1 MRCSLNEKVN
11 IKIGGD
17 FDPPRCIRV
26 AFPGSG
32 GVVSR
37 DGLCLSVLH
46 ADCIARGSSP
56 HTPTDPL
63 PQRAPCGLHLG
74 VTTNQQMLT
83 ELCLSVLHADC
94 IRLFHQFQNVNIRLC
109 LSVLHADCIAARSP
123 PVRRSGSLP
132 QRAPCGLHRRQR
144 VCDDQAPALCLSVLH
159 ANCINTVHSDSV
171 NTIFFAS
178 ACSMRIAS
186 LRRKAALSA
195 RRSLPQ
201 RAPCGLHL
209 ADEGANGF
217 TTHFASACSM
227 RIASIQTGQ
236 VQIMHRLCLSVLHAD
251 CITTSPSW
259 AICLRPFASA
269 CSMRIA
275 SVTAQYQTQHI
286 HLCLSVLH
294 ADCIAA

>member
-1 MRCSLNEKVN
+1 MNEKVN

-94 IRLFHQFQNVNIRLC
+94 IVQIHVALLLVNLC
-109 LSVLHADCIAARSP
+109 LSVLHADCISKNAR
-123 PVRRSGSLP
+123 
-132 QRAPCGLHRRQR
+132 
-144 VCDDQAPALCLSVLH
+144 
-159 ANCINTVHSDSV
+159 
-171 NTIFFAS
+171 
-178 ACSMRIAS
+178 M
-186 LRRKAALSA
+186 
-195 RRSLPQ
+195 
-201 RAPCGLHL
+201 
-209 ADEGANGF
+209 
-217 TTHFASACSM
+217 
-227 RIASIQTGQ
+227 SIRYA
-236 VQIMHRLCLSVLHAD
+236 VEYAVSR
-251 CITTSPSW
+251 
-259 AICLRPFASA
+259 
-269 CSMRIA
+269 
-275 SVTAQYQTQHI
+275 
-286 HLCLSVLH
+286 
-294 ADCIAA
+294 

>member
-63 PQRAPCGLHLG
+63 PQR
-74 VTTNQQMLT
+74 
-83 ELCLSVLHADC
+83 D
-94 IRLFHQFQNVNIRLC
+94 
-109 LSVLHADCIAARSP
+109 
-123 PVRRSGSLP
+123 
-132 QRAPCGLHRRQR
+132 PCGLHRRQR

-186 LRRKAALSA
+186 PGKPGSQPGQSA
-195 RRSLPQ
+195 LPQ
-201 RAPCGLHL
+201 RAPCGLHPGKTPRM
-209 ADEGANGF
+209 AMS
-217 TTHFASACSM
+217 THFASACSM
-227 RIASIQTGQ
+227 RIEST
-236 VQIMHRLCLSVLHAD
+236 
-251 CITTSPSW
+251 
-259 AICLRPFASA
+259 
-269 CSMRIA
+269 
-275 SVTAQYQTQHI
+275 
-286 HLCLSVLH
+286 
-294 ADCIAA
+294 